1 MSDFWSD
8 FFRVFF
14 ITFGINRLLL
24 SIYDLR
30 LSAKADG
37 PQQKKYQRGR
47 GVCRLLIGIG
57 TVVIILTEF
66 LYRPF
71 QGWRIPLA
79 YGLLYPLPV
88 FAVLYLRKKYSI
100 RRKK

>member
-1 MSDFWSD
+1 MSDFWST
-8 FFRVFF
+8 FFRTFF
-14 ITFGINRLLL
+14 ITIGVNRLLL

-37 PQQKKYQRGR
+37 LQQKKYQRGR

-57 TVVIILTEF
+57 TVVIMLIEL
-66 LYRPF
+66 LDHPLRD
-71 QGWRIPLA
+71 WHMPLA
-79 YGLLYPLPV
+79 YGLLYPAPLL
-88 FAVLYLRKKYSI
+88 VLLCLRKKYGI

>member
-1 MSDFWSD
+1 MSD

-14 ITFGINRLLL
+14 IASGVNCLLL

-30 LSAKADG
+30 LSAKADD

-47 GVCRLLIGIG
+47 GVCRLLIGAG
-57 TVVIILTEF
+57 TVVIILIEF
-66 LYRPF
+66 LYHPF
-71 QGWRIPLA
+71 QEWYIPLA
-79 YGLLYPLPV
+79 YGLLYPAPLL
-88 FAVLYLRKKYSI
+88 VLLCLRKKYGI